1 MPGFEDYG
9 NDAKYLN
16 TEAMLDMDAHLHD
29 VEKRRKKKELVNDI
43 IAGGVALAVVAA
55 LGVYGLH
62 RHSVDDAKNNAQTA
76 LLIDGSRCG
85 GSAAVKQVVID
96 KADLPQPPTDE
107 SIAAYIAP
115 KVPGAESCDGDP
127 NPGTAR
133 FSSFIAML
141 ELIPAYQDPTAAE
154 PLTKMV
160 SSQVG
165 QFAIL
170 TVPKNV
176 DPRIS
181 S

>member
-76 LLIDGSRCG
+76 L
-85 GSAAVKQVVID
+85 VID